1 MIQFQRH
8 NQMNGVILRGSGYFS
23 SFINVYV
30 NASAGNRQSLQVKFI
45 HDAWFNYRLCYS
57 WKRAGLNKS
66 NPLEVTGNAYAFLHR
81 LADFCILIVVLIV
94 SSQFYRGSFDKND
107 LLLLLAQIVVFSYI
121 AEALDL
127 YRFWRV
133 GKFGKMLWLLLIILS
148 CSFAL
153 MLCALFIF
161 KSGAVY
167 SRVVIGIWFAG
178 SATLMLGWRMI
189 YRLVRKVQLE
199 HGINR
204 QRVCIIGLT
213 PRGVELYQEIKT
225 RPELGLECIGFFDDR
240 EPDRFPAEFRSLLL
254 GTVNDAVITAQSS
267 IITSLYICLPLSADR
282 RIQQIV
288 QQLGDTTL
296 NVYLVPELL
305 IVNMMRGRLS
315 NVGDVDTISVFES
328 PHYGVQNYL
337 KRTFDIVFSATALLM
352 LFPLLLIIGIAVRL
366 TSKGPAIFKQNR
378 YGLDGKQIG
387 VFKFRSMQVLENSDS
402 VVQATKGDLRVTR
415 FGAFLRRTSLDELPQ
430 FFNVLRGEMSVV
442 GPRPHAVAHNE
453 HYRNRVA
460 FYMLRHKVKPGITGW
475 AQVNG
480 WRGETDTLD
489 KMEKRIEF
497 DLHYIR
503 NWSLWWDVKII
514 IKTLFKGFGGKH
526 VY

>member
-1 MIQFQRH
+1 MKK
-8 NQMNGVILRGSGYFS
+8 S
-23 SFINVYV
+23 STLEV
-30 NASAGNRQSLQVKFI
+30 AGNGF
-45 HDAWFNYRLCYS
+45 
-57 WKRAGLNKS
+57 
-66 NPLEVTGNAYAFLHR
+66 AFLHR
-81 LADFCILIVVLIV
+81 LLDLCILILVLLV
-94 SSQFYRGSFDKND
+94 SNQLYRQSFDQND

-133 GKFGKMLWLLLIILS
+133 GKFGKMLWLVLIILS
-148 CSFAL
+148 VSFAL
-153 MLCALFIF
+153 LLSVLFLF
-161 KSGAVY
+161 KSGASY
-167 SRVVIGIWFAG
+167 SRVVIGLWFIG
-178 SATLMLGWRMI
+178 SAAMMLGWRLI
-189 YRLVRKVQLE
+189 YRAVRKIQLQN
-199 HGINR
+199 GINL
-204 QRVCIIGLT
+204 QRVAIVGLT
-213 PRGVELYQEIKT
+213 PRGIELYQEIKT
-225 RPELGLECIGFFDDR
+225 HPELGFECLGFFDDR
-240 EPDRFPAEFRSLLL
+240 EPDRFPEEFRALLL
-254 GTVNDAVITAQSS
+254 GTVNDSVMTAQSGVIS
-267 IITSLYICLPLSADR
+267 RLYICLPLSADR

-305 IVNMMRGRLS
+305 IINMMHGRLS
-315 NVGDVDTISVFES
+315 NVGDIDAISVFES
-328 PHYGVQNYL
+328 PHYGVQTYF
-337 KRTFDIVFSATALLM
+337 KRTFDILFSATALL
-352 LFPLLLIIGIAVRL
+352 LLSPLLIVIGIAVRL
-366 TSKGPAIFKQNR
+366 TSKGPAIFKQDR

-387 VFKFRSMQVLENSDS
+387 VYKFRSMKVLENSDN
-402 VVQATKGDLRVTR
+402 VVQATKGDQRVTPL
-415 FGAFLRRTSLDELPQ
+415 GAFLRRTSLDELPQ
-430 FFNVLRGEMSVV
+430 FLNVLRGEMSVV

-489 KMEKRIEF
+489 KMEKRVEF

-514 IKTLFKGFGGKH
+514 IKTLFKGFGGKN